1 MTVVAYVSNA
11 GSGDI
16 SVLRLSP
23 DGMLSAVQTVAV
35 GGTVMP
41 LAVAPDRR
49 HLYASVRS
57 APWSVACFEIDSG
70 TGELHPTSTVPL
82 PENMAY
88 LSTDHGG
95 RYLLAASYTG
105 DALSMNAIGADG
117 VVTADPVEVLA
128 TPPHA
133 HSIITDPSDRYLFAA
148 ALGGDVLLQYLFDP
162 RTGRAVPN
170 SPAFVATKPGAGP
183 RHLVFH
189 PHGHLVYVANE
200 LDGTVG
206 SYEFDSGTG
215 HLIPL
220 DTVPAL
226 PEPLDAPWTAELRFT
241 PDGRLLYVSE
251 RRSSTIAGFRVDPRT
266 GALTPLGHTATE
278 ICPRGMGIDPSGHYL
293 VAAGEQS
300 DAVTSY
306 AIEPETGTL
315 TAVDRRRV
323 GRNPNWV
330 EFVALGGRTTRAVRG
345 RDCGCGGRLS
355 S

>member
-1 MTVVAYVSNA
+1 MTVVTYVSNA

-16 SVLRLSP
+16 SVLRLSA
-23 DGMLSAVQTVAV
+23 DGTLSSVQTAAV

-41 LAVAPDRR
+41 LTVGPGRR

-57 APWSVACFEIDSG
+57 APWSVVCFEIDSS
-70 TGELHPTSTVPL
+70 TGELRRQSTVPL
-82 PENMAY
+82 PENTAY

-105 DALSMNAIGADG
+105 NAISINAIGADG
-117 VVTADPVEVLA
+117 IVVADPTAVLA

-148 ALGGDVLLQYLFDP
+148 ALGGDALLQYLFDP
-162 RTGRAVPN
+162 RTGRVVPN

-183 RHLVFH
+183 RHLMFH
-189 PHGHLVYVANE
+189 PQGHFVYVANE

-206 SYEFDSGTG
+206 SYEFDSSTG
-215 HLIPL
+215 HLTPL
-220 DTVPAL
+220 DIVSVL
-226 PEPLDAPWTAELRFT
+226 PEGIGDPWTAELKLT

-251 RRSSTIAGFRVDPRT
+251 RRSSTIAGFRVDPGT

-278 ICPRGMGIDPSGHYL
+278 NCPRGMGIDPTGRYL
-293 VAAGEQS
+293 LAAGEQS
-300 DAVTSY
+300 HAVTAY
-306 AIEPETGTL
+306 AIDPETGAL
-315 TAVDRRRV
+315 TAVDRRPV

-330 EFVALGGRTTRAVRG
+330 EFVAL
-345 RDCGCGGRLS
+345 
-355 S
+355 

>member
-16 SVLRLSP
+16 SVLRLGA
-23 DGMLSAVQTVAV
+23 DGMLSPVQTVAV

-41 LAVAPDRR
+41 LTVGPDRR

-57 APWSVACFEIDSG
+57 VPWSVACFEIDSG
-70 TGELHPTSTVPL
+70 TGELRRKTTVPL
-82 PENMAY
+82 PENSAY

-105 DALSMNAIGADG
+105 NAISVNAIGMDG
-117 VVTADPVEVLA
+117 VVAAQPVEVLA

-133 HSIITDPSDRYLFAA
+133 HSIITDPSDRYLLAA
-148 ALGGDVLLQYLFDP
+148 ALGGDALLQYLFDR
-162 RTGRAVPN
+162 RTGRATPN

-189 PHGHLVYVANE
+189 PGGRLVYVTNE

-215 HLIPL
+215 HLTPL
-220 DTVPAL
+220 DTVSVL
-226 PEPLDAPWTAELRFT
+226 PEGIGDPWTAELKLT

-251 RRSSTIAGFRVDPRT
+251 RRSSTIAGFRVDSGT

-278 ICPRGMGIDPSGHYL
+278 TCPRGMGIDPAGRYL

-300 DAVTSY
+300 HAVTSY
-306 AIEPETGTL
+306 AVEPETGAL
-315 TAVDRRRV
+315 TVVDRRQV
-323 GRNPNWV
+323 GWNPNWV
-330 EFVALGGRTTRAVRG
+330 ELVAL
-345 RDCGCGGRLS
+345 
-355 S
+355 